1 MYRQKCKQKPKWK
14 IQLKTIQ
21 QAEQTPADV
30 FRKKLVYDNIME
42 KSQMLVQQILKHSN
56 LWQKQQEEPLLMVIQ
71 IC

>member
-30 FRKKLVYDNIME
+30 FKIA
-42 KSQMLVQQILKHSN
+42 
-56 LWQKQQEEPLLMVIQ
+56 
-71 IC
+71 

>member
-30 FRKKLVYDNIME
+30 FKTAQKKTSL
-42 KSQMLVQQILKHSN
+42 
-56 LWQKQQEEPLLMVIQ
+56 
-71 IC
+71 